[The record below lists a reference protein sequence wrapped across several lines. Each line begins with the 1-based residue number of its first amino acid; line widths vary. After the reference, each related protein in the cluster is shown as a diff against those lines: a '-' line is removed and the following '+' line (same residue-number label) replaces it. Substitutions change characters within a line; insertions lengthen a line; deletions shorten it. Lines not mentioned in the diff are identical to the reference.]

1 MLSKPTILRYV
12 ASGRISVRPAFDEQQ
27 LRPSGIR
34 VHLGQEI
41 LVPNASVGMVDLTK
55 PIGSDAL
62 FCKRQIV
69 DNPHRLGPGDF
80 VLASTMELFQVSPEI
95 SCRLDGRST
104 LARMGIMIH
113 CSSDTID
120 NNHSEHRSVVLEI
133 KNIGPFDVGLQF
145 GVPIAMLT
153 FQEMS
158 EAVNPSEEQQQYSGQ
173 VGVTGP
179 NLNFSVPKYVAM

>member
-1 MLSKPTILRYV
+1 
-12 ASGRISVRPAFDEQQ
+12 
-27 LRPSGIR
+27 
-34 VHLGQEI
+34 
-41 LVPNASVGMVDLTK
+41 MVDLAK
-55 PIGSDAL
+55 PINDGTL
-62 FCKRQIV
+62 FEKRKIV
-69 DNPHRLGPGDF
+69 DNAYRLRPGDF
-80 VLASTMELFQVSPEI
+80 VLASTLELFQVSPEI

-145 GVPIAMLT
+145 GTAIAMLT

-158 EAVNPSEEQQQYSGQ
+158 EAVDPSEEQQQYSGQ
-173 VGVTGP
+173 IGVTGP
-179 NLNFSVPKYVAM
+179 NLTFPVPGYLGMYSSNWAGG